1 MRARCLAPRGNARSR
16 REIKGK
22 GRKTGRRLQAAPDGK
37 PFFFKKKHKGRL
49 TRQKNRAAL
58 DGGAAWRCR
67 RAKKGQDPK
76 FGVSDGGSSSSSPLK
91 KKKNRVK
98 IKKPLRWSE
107 KKQYKNGN

>member
-16 REIKGK
+16 RELKERAEKQGAGCK
-22 GRKTGRRLQAAPDGK
+22 LRLMGNH
-37 PFFFKKKHKGRL
+37 FFFKKKKHKGRL

-91 KKKNRVK
+91 IHFHPQN
-98 IKKPLRWSE
+98 E
-107 KKQYKNGN
+107 N